1 MTHFRER
8 VHAAPWVYISTA
20 LVIPASLIVFLP
32 INPWVGI
39 GAAVVLYGLV
49 VLALIVAAPTIE
61 VTDSE
66 FIAGRARIERQHLG
80 EATAFRA
87 QEATLERGQR
97 LDARAWLVI
106 RGWVDPVVRVTIV
119 DTEDSTP
126 YWLVSTRR
134 PDELVAALAKDATE
148 KSGG

>member
-1 MTHFRER
+1 MTHFREK

-39 GAAVVLYGLV
+39 GAAIVLYGLI
-49 VLALIVAAPTIE
+49 VLALVVAAPTIE
-61 VTDSE
+61 VTETE
-66 FIAGRARIERQHLG
+66 FVAGRARIERVHL
-80 EATAFRA
+80 ENPLAFRG

-106 RGWVDPVVRVTIV
+106 RGWVDPVVRVTIA
-119 DTEDSTP
+119 DPDDSTP

-134 PDELVAALAKDATE
+134 PDDLVAALAKDQKHA
-148 KSGG
+148 